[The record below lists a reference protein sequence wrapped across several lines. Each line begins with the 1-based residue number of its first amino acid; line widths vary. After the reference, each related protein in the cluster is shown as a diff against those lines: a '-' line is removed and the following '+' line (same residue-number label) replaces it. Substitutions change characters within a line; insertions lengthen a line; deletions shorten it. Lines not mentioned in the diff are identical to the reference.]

1 MHCRY
6 HAAQLREQENEINEK
21 GARIVAIGTGDRR
34 YAQAFIDDE
43 EIGFLV
49 LVDDDGTAAEAAE
62 LRKGGWMQL
71 AGPATMP
78 GALRAAAAGH
88 RQHRTGKR
96 PRQLGATFV
105 LGPGDV
111 VHYEHIDADVS
122 DHAPVEEILAS
133 LDGVARSE
141 E

>member
-1 MHCRY
+1 VHCRY
-6 HAAQLREQENEINEK
+6 HAAQLREHESEIDAQ

-49 LVDDDGTAAEAAE
+49 LLDEDGTAAEVAE
-62 LRKGGWMQL
+62 VKRGGWMQL

-88 RQHRTGKR
+88 RQHRTGRR

-111 VHYEHIDADVS
+111 VRYEHLDADVS
-122 DHAPVEEILAS
+122 DHAPVEKILAA
-133 LDGVARSE
+133 LDGGG
-141 E
+141 

>member
-1 MHCRY
+1 MRGS
-6 HAAQLREQENEINEK
+6 EEEINAK

-43 EIGFLV
+43 QIPFLV
-49 LVDDDGTAAEAAE
+49 LVDDDGTAADAAE
-62 LRKGGWMQL
+62 LKKGGWMQL

-78 GALRAAAAGH
+78 GALKAAAAGH

-105 LGPGDV
+105 IGPGDV
-111 VHYEHIDADVS
+111 VRYEHIDADVS
-122 DHAPVEEILAS
+122 DHAPVEEILEA
-133 LDGVARSE
+133 LDG
-141 E
+141 